1 MPEIL
6 PTWHTETYCATLEA
20 LPREEAV
27 RALHCALTQLKAC
40 GTRVYSPTLGTEVD
54 NREAIYALQACLRK
68 AGHLGAVER

>member
-27 RALHCALTQLKAC
+27 RAIHSALIQLEAIEA
-40 GTRVYSPTLGTEVD
+40 RVM
-54 NREAIYALQACLRK
+54 REALGFLNNGPAIHALRACLKK
-68 AGHLGAVER
+68 AGHLGFEEV